1 MRQNPE
7 FHVSEAHLKCFPITG
22 NSSSVR
28 TVKKT
33 LTIWWV
39 VLTVGV
45 LLMLGSLLGVVETII
60 QMQEVMQQVAP
71 NADPA
76 TVSEGL
82 SKSLMSTYIGMGA
95 GSLGIVLVT
104 TSTVGLILSYNQ
116 KRKRLQR
123 PNSRVGSS
131 PV

>member
-1 MRQNPE
+1 M
-7 FHVSEAHLKCFPITG
+7 
-22 NSSSVR
+22 
-28 TVKKT
+28 KKAI
-33 LTIWWV
+33 TIWWV

-45 LLMLGSLLGVVETII
+45 LLMVGSLLGVVETII
-60 QMQEVMQQVAP
+60 QMQEVMLQVEP
-71 NADPA
+71 NAAPA

-104 TSTVGLILSYNQ
+104 TSTVGLILSYNR

-123 PNSRVGSS
+123 PSS
-131 PV
+131 

>member
-7 FHVSEAHLKCFPITG
+7 FHVSEAHLKFFPITG

-28 TVKKT
+28 AVKKAI
-33 LTIWWV
+33 TIWWV

-60 QMQEVMQQVAP
+60 QMQEVMLAVGP
-71 NADPA
+71 ITDVA

-82 SKSLMSTYIGMGA
+82 SKSFMSTLIGMGA

-104 TSTVGLILSYNQ
+104 TSTVGLILSYNR
-116 KRKRLQR
+116 KRKRPQR
-123 PNSRVGSS
+123 PSS
-131 PV
+131 

>member
-7 FHVSEAHLKCFPITG
+7 FHVSEAHLKFFPITG

-28 TVKKT
+28 TVKKAI
-33 LTIWWV
+33 TIWWV

-60 QMQEVMQQVAP
+60 QMQEVMLEVGP
-71 NADPA
+71 ITDVA

-104 TSTVGLILSYNQ
+104 TSTVGLILSYNR
-116 KRKRLQR
+116 KRKRPQR
-123 PNSRVGSS
+123 PSS
-131 PV
+131 